1 MTLVLVIYA
10 QCHYADCQDAEC
22 HSAEYHYAEFHYV
35 ECRYSECL
43 VRLALTAN
51 IGLAKK
57 WKQPI
62 PLKDAPLG

>member
-10 QCHYADCQDAEC
+10 QCHYAECQDAEC

-51 IGLAKK
+51 IRLTKNYK
-57 WKQPI
+57 NLI
-62 PLKDAPLG
+62 H